1 MKFKNLFI
9 VFCILLSLFAN
20 IDVCY
25 ADVFR
30 FPSQF
35 VNAMEDARKE
45 NLEFDEYIKK
55 KANELGISEE
65 EYEMYLWYNKYDE
78 TRYYTFDDARDEING
93 GFTYQEYEKYV
104 QKDNIRLGLS
114 IIGVSV
120 FVIFWIFI
128 LVTVVKK
135 IKRRKLVEVFDNK
148 ENSNGLGVEK

>member
-9 VFCILLSLFAN
+9 VFCVLLSLFAN

-78 TRYYTFDDARDEING
+78 TCYYNFDEAING

-128 LVTVVKK
+128 LVMVVKK
-135 IKRRKLVEVFDNK
+135 IKRRKLVEVLDNK
-148 ENSNGLGVEK
+148 ENANGLGVEK